1 MTTAS
6 KCIQRLYKNFLDIS
20 QVFQTNFDIMPEQ
33 ILPLTAYSAI
43 LLCTENTFWYK
54 SQYSSFLDAFK
65 QAFKLYMEMGVEKN
79 GENAVKL
86 LGDWPVTTPEQEIYR
101 SMLTKI
107 LLEHRLPRP
116 E

>member
-1 MTTAS
+1 LAS
-6 KCIQRLYKNFLDIS
+6 GIIYDDDDFLL
-20 QVFQTNFDIMPEQ
+20 FHP
-33 ILPLTAYSAI
+33 AAI

-107 LLEHRLPRP
+107 LLEHRLR
-116 E
+116 ESNSILITISF